1 MTGSCVFPFSPF
13 PKLVWN
19 QWASPVSCHLLFSS
33 PSILLLSFPLSH
45 FSPYFS
51 RQLSA
56 SCHCSRTMQVQVPF
70 WVCVCAR
77 VCVCYCKWHSDIPAT
92 TGWMC
97 GPSTLCLFR
106 PLLYTFW
113 EGGGQSMC
121 ACVRACLCV
130 CEQRHLRHTPYHNT
144 DSAATT
150 GTRWRLFSSQSV
162 CFSSL
167 SPAGCRKTPGGTARR
182 GDGPMDV
189 WVCVCVCLD
198 SWHDTLSISTMR
210 GMSAQTELSLRFG
223 HSCHPRGKREK
234 GRPKIYTLGL

>member
-121 ACVRACLCV
+121 ACVRAC
-130 CEQRHLRHTPYHNT
+130 
-144 DSAATT
+144 
-150 GTRWRLFSSQSV
+150 
-162 CFSSL
+162 
-167 SPAGCRKTPGGTARR
+167 
-182 GDGPMDV
+182 
-189 WVCVCVCLD
+189 VCVSRDISDTRLIITQTALPPQGQDGGYFRARVCV
-198 SWHDTLSISTMR
+198 S
-210 GMSAQTELSLRFG
+210 
-223 HSCHPRGKREK
+223 P
-234 GRPKIYTLGL
+234 P

>member
-77 VCVCYCKWHSDIPAT
+77 VCVSATVNDILTFLQPLAECVAPPHSAYS
-92 TGWMC
+92 GHC
-97 GPSTLCLFR
+97 STPFGRVGVRVCVR
-106 PLLYTFW
+106 
-113 EGGGQSMC
+113 

-150 GTRWRLFSSQSV
+150 GTRWRLF
-162 CFSSL
+162 
-167 SPAGCRKTPGGTARR
+167 
-182 GDGPMDV
+182 
-189 WVCVCVCLD
+189 
-198 SWHDTLSISTMR
+198 
-210 GMSAQTELSLRFG
+210 
-223 HSCHPRGKREK
+223 
-234 GRPKIYTLGL
+234 